1 MEVPLYQLS
10 PMYPINRQQLGTFK
24 KQPQPY
30 GRFFLACI
38 TATLLLGLFGG
49 FALCATRLSE
59 IERMHAAAARV

>member
-1 MEVPLYQLS
+1 MYQLS
-10 PMYPINRQQLGTFK
+10 PMYPLSRQQLGTFK

-30 GRFFLACI
+30 GRFFLACV

-49 FALCATRLSE
+49 IALCATRVTE